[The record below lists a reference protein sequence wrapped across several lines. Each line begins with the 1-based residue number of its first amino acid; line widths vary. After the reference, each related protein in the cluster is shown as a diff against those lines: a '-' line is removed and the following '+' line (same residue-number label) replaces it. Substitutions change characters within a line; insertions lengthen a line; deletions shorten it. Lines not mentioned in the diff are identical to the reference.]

1 MKGLLSR
8 TASYLGKL
16 QEQEY
21 GVNPVLSG
29 AVNYLLD
36 SYFAKVD
43 ARMAAMDRGPRV
55 PYDPVNHVKELWLGC
70 EIHQAVTLND
80 KKPAWMKGQMAYAFW
95 CLLAGPT
102 STYEAVPF
110 IDSYEFKEAVKGVYS
125 LRIQSAMLP
134 VALGKQMKL
143 PVFGTFFV
151 RSRGT
156 GQQLLV
162 VVDFVYDDPYHCNL
176 TVMSSPGNA
185 EAAEAFLGDL
195 AQSLVAN
202 DIYHRQ
208 CLTFTKGYL
217 DFASVTKTSWNGI
230 ILKPQIKDVIRQNT
244 VSVLNNMETLAQVNL
259 CPNRNTLLISP
270 PGMAK
275 TSIFRAIS
283 HELDQQ
289 MTRIWC
295 TGKSIEYAEHV
306 TALFS
311 AARSLAPCILFIEDM
326 DLFGRDRGSALTPS
340 HVLNEFLACLD
351 GAQENFGVVVVAST
365 NDFSCMD
372 EALVNRP
379 GRFDVKVPIPF
390 PDEEERHKML
400 VTFFDGYKS
409 GPDSSV
415 TKEIWKNVIDMM
427 DGFTGA
433 YIRDVAKSCVIRAVD
448 GGCYDGTVVMFSADH
463 LIAAANQSLS
473 NYQLGKQ
480 AKKHIVDAHVEIDG
494 MGAKAG

>member
-1 MKGLLSR
+1 MKGFLSR

-16 QEQEY
+16 REAEY
-21 GVNPVLSG
+21 GVSPALGG

-43 ARMAAMDRGPRV
+43 ARVAMLDRGPKV
-55 PYDPVNHVKELWLGC
+55 PYDPVGHLKELWLGC

-80 KKPAWMKGQMAYAFW
+80 RKPAWMKGQMAYAFW
-95 CLLAGPT
+95 CLLTGPT

-110 IDSYEFKEAVKGVYS
+110 IDSYEFKEAVKGTYS
-125 LRIQSAMLP
+125 LRIQSAMIP
-134 VALGKQMKL
+134 VALGRSMKL
-143 PVFGTFFV
+143 PVFGTFFI

-156 GQQLLV
+156 GRQLLV
-162 VVDFVYDDPYHCNL
+162 TVDFVYDDPYHCNL
-176 TVMSSPGNA
+176 QVMASPGNA
-185 EAAEAFLGDL
+185 DAAEQFLVDL

-217 DFASVTKTSWNGI
+217 DFAEVAPTSWSGI
-230 ILKPQIKDVIRQNT
+230 ILKPQIKDTIRSNT
-244 VSVLNNMETLAQVNL
+244 VSVLNNMEVLTSVNL

-283 HELDQQ
+283 HEIDQQ

-326 DLFGRDRGSALTPS
+326 DLFGRERSSMPNS

-351 GAQENFGVVVVAST
+351 GAQENAGVVVIAST
-365 NDFSCMD
+365 NDFDCMD
-372 EALVNRP
+372 EALINRP
-379 GRFDVKVPIPF
+379 GRFDVKVEIPY
-390 PDEEERHKML
+390 PDAGERHKML
-400 VTFFDGYKS
+400 MTFFDGYKS
-409 GPDSSV
+409 SPDESV
-415 TKEIWKNVIDMM
+415 TKEIWKNVIDMT

-433 YIRDVAKSCVIRAVD
+433 YIRDVAKSCVIRAVES
-448 GGCYDGTVVMFSADH
+448 GCHDGTIVTFTADH
-463 LIAAANQSLS
+463 LIAAANQALA
-473 NYQLGKQ
+473 NYQLGRR
-480 AKKHIVDAHVEIDG
+480 AKKHIVGDVSLDG
-494 MGAKAG
+494 TVKAG

>member
-1 MKGLLSR
+1 MKALLKR
-8 TASYLGKL
+8 TAAYLGKL
-16 QEQEY
+16 PEQEY
-21 GVNPVLSG
+21 GVAPALSAG
-29 AVNYLLD
+29 VNYLVD

-43 ARMAAMDRGPRV
+43 ARMAAMDRGVEV
-55 PYDPVNHVKELWLGC
+55 PYDPVGHLKELWLGC
-70 EIHQAVTLND
+70 EIHQSVTLNE
-80 KKPAWMKGQMAYAFW
+80 KRPAWMKGQMAYAFS
-95 CLLAGPT
+95 CLFTGPT
-102 STYEAVPF
+102 ATYEAVPF
-110 IDSYEFKEAVKGVYS
+110 IDSYQFKEAVKGSYA

-134 VALGKQMKL
+134 ISLGQAMKL

-151 RSRGT
+151 RARGS
-156 GQQLLV
+156 GQQILV
-162 VVDFVYDDPYHCNL
+162 VIDFVHDDPYNCNL

-185 EAAEAFLGDL
+185 QAAEDFLSAL

-217 DFASVTKTSWNGI
+217 DFTSVTKTSWSGI
-230 ILKPQIKDVIRQNT
+230 ILKPQIKDKIRSNT
-244 VSVLNNMETLAQVNL
+244 VSVLNNMEELASVNL

-283 HELDQQ
+283 CELEQQ

-326 DLFGRDRGSALTPS
+326 DLFGRDRSSGMSNA

-365 NDFSCMD
+365 NDFDCMD
-372 EALVNRP
+372 EALINRP
-379 GRFDVKVPIPF
+379 GRFDVKVDIPY
-390 PDEEERHKML
+390 PDADERHKML

-409 GPDSSV
+409 GPDPTV
-415 TKEIWKNVIDMM
+415 TKDIWANVVGMT

-433 YIRDVAKSCVIRAVD
+433 YIRDVAKSCVIRAVEA
-448 GGCYDGTVVMFSADH
+448 GGFDGTTVTFSADH
-463 LIAAANQSLS
+463 LIAATQESLS
-473 NYQLGKQ
+473 NYQLGKR
-480 AKKHIVDAHVEIDG
+480 AKKHINVEGTIDG
-494 MGAKAG
+494 MVKAG

>member
-1 MKGLLSR
+1 MKGFLSR

-55 PYDPVNHVKELWLGC
+55 PYDPVNDVKEQWLGC
-70 EIHQAVTLND
+70 EIHQAVTLNE

-110 IDSYEFKEAVKGVYS
+110 IDSYQFKDAVKGVYS

-134 VALGKQMKL
+134 VSLGKSMKL

-162 VVDFVYDDPYHCNL
+162 VIDFVYDDPFHCNL
-176 TVMSSPGNA
+176 TVMSSPGNGQ
-185 EAAEAFLGDL
+185 AAEQFLVDL

-217 DFASVTKTSWNGI
+217 DFAEVAPTSWNGI
-230 ILKPQIKDVIRQNT
+230 ILKPQIKDNIRSNT
-244 VSVLNNMETLAQVNL
+244 VSVLNNMEVLTSVNL

-283 HELDQQ
+283 HEIDQQ

-326 DLFGRDRGSALTPS
+326 DLFGRERSSMSNS

-351 GAQENFGVVVVAST
+351 GAQENAGVVVIAST
-365 NDFSCMD
+365 NDFDCMD
-372 EALVNRP
+372 EALINRP
-379 GRFDVKVPIPF
+379 GRFDVKVEIPY
-390 PDEEERHKML
+390 PDADERHKML
-400 VTFFDGYKS
+400 CTFFDGYKS
-409 GPDSSV
+409 GPDESV
-415 TKEIWKNVIDMM
+415 TKEIWKNVVEMTE
-427 DGFTGA
+427 GFTGA
-433 YIRDVAKSCVIRAVD
+433 YIRDVAKSCVIRAVE
-448 GGCYDGTVVMFSADH
+448 GGGHDGTVVTFTADH

-473 NYQLGKQ
+473 NYQLGKR
-480 AKKHIVDAHVEIDG
+480 AKKHIVGDVSLDG
-494 MGAKAG
+494 MVKAG

>member
-16 QEQEY
+16 QEGEY
-21 GVNPVLSG
+21 GVNPVASG
-29 AVNYLLD
+29 IVNYFID
-36 SYFAKVD
+36 SYFAKAD
-43 ARMAAMDRGPRV
+43 ARAAAADRGPRM
-55 PYDPVNHVKELWLGC
+55 PYDPVGYLKELWLGC
-70 EIHQAVTLND
+70 EIHQAVTLNE
-80 KKPAWMKGQMAYAFW
+80 KKPAWMKGQMAYAFR
-95 CLLAGPT
+95 CLFSGPT
-102 STYEAVPF
+102 ATYEAVPF
-110 IDSYEFKEAVKGVYS
+110 IDSYEWKEAVKGTYS
-125 LRIQSAMLP
+125 LRVQSAMLP

-162 VVDFVYDDPYHCNL
+162 SVDFVYDDPYSCGVM
-176 TVMSSPGNA
+176 VMSSPANA
-185 EAAEAFLGDL
+185 DAAEQFLVDL

-217 DFASVTKTSWNGI
+217 DFTGVAPTSWGNI
-230 ILKPQIKDVIRQNT
+230 ILKPQIKDSIRSNT
-244 VSVLNNMETLAQVNL
+244 VSVLNNMEILSQVNL

-283 HELDQQ
+283 CELDDQ

-326 DLFGRDRGSALTPS
+326 DLFGRDRSSSSTS

-351 GAQENFGVVVVAST
+351 GSQENFGVVVVAST
-365 NDFSCMD
+365 NDFDSMD
-372 EALVNRP
+372 EALTNRP
-379 GRFDVKVPIPF
+379 GRFDVKIPIPY
-390 PDEEERHKML
+390 PDEDERHRML

-409 GPDSSV
+409 GPDQSV
-415 TKEIWKNVIDMM
+415 TKDIWKNVVGMT

-433 YIRDVAKSCVIRAVD
+433 YMREVAKSCVIRAVAA
-448 GGCYDGTVVMFSADH
+448 GCFDGTVVTFSADH
-463 LIAAANQSLS
+463 LIASAEQAIK
-473 NYQLGKQ
+473 NYQLGKR
-480 AKKHIVDAHVEIDG
+480 AKKHIDVDISVGGE
-494 MGAKAG
+494 AKAG

>member
-1 MKGLLSR
+1 MKGLLKR

-21 GVNPVLSG
+21 GVTPVLSG

-36 SYFAKVD
+36 SYFAKID
-43 ARMAAMDRGPRV
+43 ARMAAMDRGPEI
-55 PYDPVNHVKELWLGC
+55 PYDPVGYLKELWLGC
-70 EIHQAVTLND
+70 EIHQAVTLNE
-80 KKPAWMKGQMAYAFW
+80 KRPAWMKGQMAYAFW
-95 CLLAGPT
+95 CLFTGES
-102 STYEAVPF
+102 STYDAVPF
-110 IDSYEFKEAVKGVYS
+110 IDSYAFKEAVKGVYA

-134 VALGKQMKL
+134 IALGKSMKL

-151 RSRGT
+151 KDRGT
-156 GQQLLV
+156 GQQILV
-162 VVDFVYDDPYHCNL
+162 NVDFVHDDPYSCNL
-176 TVMSSPGNA
+176 TVMSSPGSA
-185 EAAEAFLGDL
+185 EAAENFLAAV

-217 DFASVTKTSWNGI
+217 DFTAVTKTAWGGI

-244 VSVLNNMETLAQVNL
+244 VCVLNNMDALASINL

-283 HELDQQ
+283 HELEQQ

-326 DLFGRDRGSALTPS
+326 DLFGADRSSGLSS
-340 HVLNEFLACLD
+340 QSVLNEFLACLD

-379 GRFDVKVPIPF
+379 GRFDVKVEIPF

-400 VTFFDGYKS
+400 VTFFDSYRS
-409 GPDSSV
+409 GPDQTV
-415 TKEIWKNVIDMM
+415 TPEIWKNVIGMT

-433 YIRDVAKSCVIRAVD
+433 YMRDVAKSCVIRAVD
-448 GGCYDGTVVMFSADH
+448 AGCFDGACVTFSADH
-463 LIAAANQSLS
+463 LIAAAEQSMR
-473 NYQLGKQ
+473 NYQLGKR
-480 AKKHIVDAHVEIDG
+480 AKKHHVDLEASVEG
-494 MGAKAG
+494 LLKAG